1 MTPEETLEQDD
12 TPSVRELVAAVLD
25 VQEQAGRLGR
35 EALAKF
41 FETGPVLVEA
51 MRHQSG
57 QGEKV
62 RQIVWSIYTGSHL
75 VPLGHACAGL
85 DTKVAEAVA
94 AVITARLLVGAEIE
108 EKLKILMTAAGEF
121 IRCDETEAA
130 QATQGLPLCY
140 PIPMESPARL
150 RELADTTEAS
160 KI

>member
-1 MTPEETLEQDD
+1 MQPTDEEAAPSTHKIFESLLQVQDD
-12 TPSVRELVAAVLD
+12 
-25 VQEQAGRLGR
+25 AGRLGR
-35 EALAKF
+35 EAMAKF
-41 FETGPVLVEA
+41 FATGPVLVDA

-62 RQIVWSIYTGSHL
+62 RQIIWSIYTGSHL

-94 AVITARLLVGAEIE
+94 AVITARLLAGAEIE

-121 IRCDETEAA
+121 TRCDETEAT
-130 QATQGLPLCY
+130 QATKGLPLCY

-160 KI
+160 KL